1 MVDPFELNIRHLRG
15 FLGIQELGSISAAA
29 QALNLSQPALTQG
42 IVKLEKTLG
51 QVLFERRSDGMVLN
65 DAGLLLAP
73 RVAAAMASLGQ
84 GVRAI
89 GAAATHAERRIAMSH
104 LRACLAVVDGGGFAA
119 ASERVGLSQPAMH
132 RAVREL
138 EDLLQKKL
146 VERRGRGVHVNFAGR
161 RFARH
166 ARLAVHE
173 LQAAFSDLGIDPGN
187 TTISVGTTPL
197 TRAFLTPE
205 AMASMVTEPFPA
217 GFRVFEGSWG
227 ELVEQLRDGVIDL
240 IVGELPDH
248 DSPDLEKLPLYR
260 ESLIIVAGR
269 QHPLIKARRVRLQ
282 DLARYPWI
290 VGAEESPLRATWEK
304 LFPPHAR
311 PQAPIECGS
320 IMIIG
325 RLLTSSELL
334 TLATPDQVALQIRSG
349 LLARVQARLGAE
361 LSDSEYTVG
370 ITKRKGWH
378 PTAAQQRFIDA
389 LHAVSSANREHA
401 HLDLRWV

>member
-1 MVDPFELNIRHLRG
+1 MVNPFELNIRHLRG
-15 FLGIQELGSISAAA
+15 FLVIQELGSISAAA
-29 QALNLSQPALTQG
+29 DALSLSQPALTQG

-65 DAGLLLAP
+65 DAGQLLAP
-73 RVAAAMASLGQ
+73 RVAAAMASLAQ

-89 GAAATHAERRIAMSH
+89 GAGAGHAERRIAMSH
-104 LRACLAVVDGGGFAA
+104 LRACLAVVEGGSFAA
-119 ASERVGLSQPAMH
+119 ASERVGLSQPAVH

-138 EDLLQKKL
+138 EDVLQKKL

-166 ARLAVHE
+166 ARLAIHE
-173 LQAAFSDLGIDPGN
+173 LHAAFSDLGLDPGN
-187 TTISVGTTPL
+187 ATIAVGTTPL

-205 AMASMVTEPFPA
+205 AMATMVAEQYPA

-227 ELVEQLRDGVIDL
+227 ELVELLRDGVIDL
-240 IVGELPDH
+240 IVGELPEH
-248 DSPDLEKLPLYR
+248 ESPDLEKMPLYQ

-269 QHPLIKARRVRLQ
+269 QHPLVQKSRVTLQ

-290 VGAEESPLRATWEK
+290 VGAEDSPLRATWEN
-304 LFPPHAR
+304 LFPPDAR
-311 PQAPIECGS
+311 PLAPIECGS

-325 RLLTSSELL
+325 RLLTSSDLL
-334 TLATPDQVALQIRSG
+334 TLATADQVALQIRSG
-349 LLARVQARLGAE
+349 LLARVGPG

-370 ITKRKGWH
+370 ITKRKSWH
-378 PTAAQQRFIDA
+378 PTTAQQHFIDA
-389 LHAVSSANREHA
+389 LHRVSSAGRKHA
-401 HLDLRWV
+401 HVDLRWV